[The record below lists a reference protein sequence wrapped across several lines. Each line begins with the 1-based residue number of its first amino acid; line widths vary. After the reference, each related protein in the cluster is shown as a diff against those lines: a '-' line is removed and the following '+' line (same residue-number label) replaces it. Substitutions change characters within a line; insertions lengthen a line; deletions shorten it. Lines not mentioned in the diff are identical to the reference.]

1 MSVVVSKADRGYLL
15 ETEQE
20 FPLPRAELFP
30 FFADAANL
38 ESITPAELRFR
49 ILTPLPITMA
59 RGALIDYRLRINGI
73 PVRWRTEISTWD
85 PPVRFVDRQLRGP
98 YRWWIH
104 EHEFIEIDGG
114 TLMRDRVEYGVL
126 GGAIVN
132 RLLVQRQVE
141 RIFGYRRRI
150 LEKHFAAPA

>member
-73 PVRWRTEISTWD
+73 PVRWRTEISAW
-85 PPVRFVDRQLRGP
+85 
-98 YRWWIH
+98 
-104 EHEFIEIDGG
+104 
-114 TLMRDRVEYGVL
+114 
-126 GGAIVN
+126 GGAKSATCLDNTNVFQIDSWG
-132 RLLVQRQVE
+132 R
-141 RIFGYRRRI
+141 
-150 LEKHFAAPA
+150 

>member
-1 MSVVVSKADRGYLL
+1 
-15 ETEQE
+15 
-20 FPLPRAELFP
+20 
-30 FFADAANL
+30 
-38 ESITPAELRFR
+38 
-49 ILTPLPITMA
+49 MA

-73 PVRWRTEISTWD
+73 PVRWRTEISAWD